1 MERDTMNS
9 RKRGQSLVEMALLAP
24 LLLALLFGII
34 DLSYYIWGYA
44 TIFNA
49 ARSAS
54 EKASMLPPFTETLV
68 EAAKPGN
75 QALYLQDP
83 CMRTI
88 IEQAVD
94 PSGQFQIQPQNV
106 QIRYLPVAP
115 DQEVRRLG
123 NPIEVVIRYDI
134 QPLTPVVSFF
144 AGTLGGGSGVMNV
157 TAIAQRSIE
166 SLGSNPNPEYEERG
180 GIACKRWPDDF

>member
-1 MERDTMNS
+1 MRS

-49 ARSAS
+49 ARNAS
-54 EKASMLPPFTETLV
+54 EKAAMLPPFPETLA
-68 EAAKPGN
+68 ENYTNNPS
-75 QALYLQDP
+75 LYLSDP

-88 IEQAVD
+88 VEQARD
-94 PSGQFQIQPQNV
+94 AAGQFQMQPSDV
-106 QIRYLPVAP
+106 QIRYLPAASG
-115 DQEVRRLG
+115 QEVRKLG
-123 NPIEVVIRYDI
+123 RPIEVVIRYDI
-134 QPLTPVVSFF
+134 QPLTPLVSFF
-144 AGTLGGGSGVMNV
+144 AGALGNGTGVMNV
-157 TAIAQRSIE
+157 TAVAQRSIE